1 MFTLRG
7 VIACSLFSIAL
18 LLGTFSFVSFAV
30 PTPPSGTLTPSN
42 LSIEYTDGPLA
53 ENPSGVLGA
62 PICTGSPTLPTCSD
76 FTLTVSASSL
86 AATHN
91 LTWTVS
97 WPVPNVDMDI
107 FIEDSNHNLVQNNN
121 STTDPSAITLPIPPD
136 GTVYHLVVSAS
147 VGTSILTGNASL
159 VPKYPTSGQG
169 AGVPAR
175 YINYPAGTGQAD
187 GDNEPSL
194 GVDWN
199 PNVASLKHDLVNR
212 GGVAFF
218 TTGGFQ
224 EYRVN
229 FDDCSSPAVNLWEDV
244 TPSLVPTGLDPIGFV
259 DHYSTSQLGL
269 SYPPPHTPG
278 RVFGLDLGAGDSLGA
293 YSDDDGNSYLPGGN
307 GGPGQGPDHESL
319 GGGPFH
325 SPIPTPPAPAYPNA
339 IYYASQNG
347 VQNAGCS
354 RSDDGGVGFGPS
366 VPFFNPSVC
375 GGGIHGHI
383 KVSPQGTVYIPNS
396 SCAAGSPLGANGV
409 ARSTDNGITWTEM
422 NVPNSTGSQ
431 DPSVGIGQNNVGKP
445 VGQVP
450 NTIYLGWVSA
460 DSHAHAAHS
469 QDEGVTWQDDIDV
482 GSIFGIEKAV
492 FAEMVAGDDNRAAY
506 AFLGTVPAF
515 APVQVWHAFIA
526 NTYDGGHSWILVD
539 ITPDDPVQVGG
550 VCLLGIGC
558 DGGRNLL
565 DFNDITVDAEG
576 RVLFGYTDGCLNCTN
591 ARTDQSLQAHGIIA
605 RQSGGRRL
613 FSFFDPVEPTPPA
626 APQVLSAVRIAGPPA
641 GVLVTWLKPDNGGS
655 PITGYNI
662 YRGTT
667 SGGETLLP
675 LPTPTVTGENT
686 NKFLDQTA
694 NSSTNYFY
702 RVAAVN
708 AVTEGASCREVNING
723 TSAGATAC
731 LLPFLTEG
739 GAGVFGSPPNGLP
752 ADPTNGQLTL
762 QRTAMGEPFTSC
774 TDKSITFLMKVANL
788 NPTPAPNAVW
798 RFYFRAMDTAGTLRE
813 LFVQMDTTFTP
824 TPSFNYGY
832 RDPIGTGSSTTQCF
846 ISPTLGP
853 CPVTGNSTP
862 DGTIRMKLDVSQ
874 TLEFFSS
881 TNTSGVPDFTVNIPI
896 GTNFTAIAGETA
908 TFLGAAGTGSRR
920 VVQTNGGAGIYTTI
934 GNVAGCNTLIPLAVL
949 SATPTSGPPG
959 TSVSFDGTDSIEP
972 VGACGTINSYTID
985 YGDGSPPSTNNTGLF
1000 SHPYNN
1006 PGTYGARL
1014 TVSDSIGHVSTNQA
1028 LTVITIAGN
1037 PPPLSSVV
1045 SRKTHPS
1052 SPAVVGD
1059 VSLQKDANTHPRGVE
1074 CRTGGASGNHSI
1086 VFTFTNNL
1094 VIDANT
1100 AASVVLGPG
1109 SIVTAGTG
1117 IGPAANQYTVN
1128 LTGVTNG
1135 QYVTVAIANAH
1146 DNAGNIG
1153 VVATTMGALLGDT
1166 NADGSVNSSDIGQ
1179 TKSQSFHAVT
1189 LGPPANFR
1197 EDVNVDGS
1205 INSSDIGLVKSKSFT
1220 ALPSSP

>member
-7 VIACSLFSIAL
+7 VVACALFCIAVV
-18 LLGTFSFVSFAV
+18 LGTFSFRSFAD
-30 PTPPSGTLTPSN
+30 PTPPSGTLSPSTPN
-42 LSIEYTDGPLA
+42 LSITYTDGPLV

-62 PICTGSPTLPTCSD
+62 PVCTVQGQTIPNGCSD
-76 FTLTVSASSL
+76 FVITINASSL

-91 LTWTVS
+91 FTWTVS

-107 FIEDSNHNLVQNNN
+107 FIEKPNGTLVANNN

-136 GTVYHLVVSAS
+136 GTVYHLIVSSS
-147 VGTSILTGNASL
+147 VGTSILTGTASL
-159 VPKYPTSGQG
+159 TLKYPTSGQG
-169 AGVPAR
+169 AGTPAR
-175 YINYPAGTGQAD
+175 YINYSAGTGQAD

-218 TTGGFQ
+218 TTGAFG
-224 EYRVN
+224 EYRIN

-244 TPSLVPTGLDPIGFV
+244 TPTLVPTGLDPIGFV
-259 DHYSTSQLGL
+259 DHYTTLPLGI

-278 RVFGLDLGAGDSLGA
+278 RVFALDLGAGDSLAA
-293 YSDDDGNSYLPGGN
+293 YSDDDGGTYVPGG
-307 GGPGQGPDHESL
+307 GGGAGQGPDHESL

-354 RSDDGGVGFGPS
+354 RSDDGGSTFGPA

-431 DPSVGIGQNNVGKP
+431 DPSLGIGQNNVGKAA
-445 VGQVP
+445 GQVP
-450 NTIYLGWVSA
+450 NTIYLGWISA

-469 QDEGVTWQDDIDV
+469 EDEGATWHDDIDV

-506 AFLGTVPAF
+506 AFLGTVPGF
-515 APVQVWHAFIA
+515 APTQVWHAFIA

-539 ITPDDPVQVGG
+539 LTPDDPVQIGG
-550 VCLLGIGC
+550 VCLLGLGC
-558 DGGRNLL
+558 DGSRNLL

-591 ARTDQSLQAHGIIA
+591 QRTQQSVQAHGTIA

-613 FSFFDPVEPTPPA
+613 FSFFDPVEPAPPA
-626 APQVLSAVRIAGPPA
+626 APQVLSAVRISGPPA

-655 PITGYNI
+655 PILSYNI
-662 YRGTT
+662 YRGTA
-667 SGGETLLP
+667 SGTETLLAS
-675 LPTPTVTGENT
+675 VTGEDT
-686 NKFLDQTA
+686 NKYLDQTA
-694 NSSTNYFY
+694 ASPTNYFY
-702 RVAAVN
+702 RVTAVN
-708 AVTEGASCREVNING
+708 AVTEGSFCREVNING
-723 TSAGATAC
+723 TAAAATAC

-739 GAGVFGSPPNGLP
+739 GAGVFGAPPNGLP
-752 ADPTNGQLTL
+752 SDPTNGQLTL
-762 QRTAMGEPFTSC
+762 QRIAMGEPFTTC
-774 TDKSITFLMKVANL
+774 ADKSITFLMKVANL

-798 RFYFRAMDTAGTLRE
+798 RFYFRARDTAGALRE

-832 RDPIGTGSSTTQCF
+832 RDPIGTGSSTTQCL
-846 ISPTLGP
+846 PALGT

-874 TLEFFSS
+874 PLEFFSS

-896 GTNFTAIAGETA
+896 GTNFTAIAGETDI
-908 TFLGAAGTGSRR
+908 FLGAGGNGSRR
-920 VVQTNGGAGIYTTI
+920 VVQTNGGTGTYTTI
-934 GNVAGCNTLIPLAVL
+934 GNIAGCNAITPLAVL

-959 TSVSFDGTDSIEP
+959 TSVNFDGTGSTEP
-972 VGACGTINSYTID
+972 VGACGTINSYTINF
-985 YGDGSPPSTNNTGLF
+985 GDGSPPSTNGTGLF

-1014 TVSDSIGHVSTNQA
+1014 TVSDTIGHVSTNQA

-1037 PPPLSSVV
+1037 PPPLNSVV
-1045 SRKTHPS
+1045 SRKDHSGT
-1052 SPAVVGD
+1052 AYD
-1059 VSLQKDANTHPRGVE
+1059 VTLQKDATTQPRGVE
-1074 CRTGGASGNHSI
+1074 CRTGGANGVYTI
-1086 VFTFTNNL
+1086 VFNFQNNL
-1094 VIDANT
+1094 VGAIGSGGGN
-1100 AASVVLGPG
+1100 ASVILGPG
-1109 SIVTAGTG
+1109 SIVAAGTG
-1117 IGPAANQYTVN
+1117 IGPAQNQFTVN

-1135 QYVTVAIANAH
+1135 NYVTVGLENVS
-1146 DNAGNIG
+1146 DVGGNIG
-1153 VVATTMGALLGDT
+1153 SVATTMGALLGDT
-1166 NADGSVNSSDIGQ
+1166 TGDGSVNSADISQ
-1179 TKSQSFHAVT
+1179 TKSRSGQVLST
-1189 LGPPANFR
+1189 TNFR
-1197 EDVNVDGS
+1197 SDVTVDGS
-1205 INSSDIGLVKSKSFT
+1205 INSADISQVKSKSGT
-1220 ALPSSP
+1220 ALPSTP